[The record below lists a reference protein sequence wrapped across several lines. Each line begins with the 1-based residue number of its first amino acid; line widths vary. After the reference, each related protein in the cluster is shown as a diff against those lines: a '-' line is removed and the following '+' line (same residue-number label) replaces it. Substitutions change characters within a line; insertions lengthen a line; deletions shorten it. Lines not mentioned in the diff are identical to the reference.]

1 MADDRKQQP
10 AGPSEGDPR
19 VAAKV
24 KPAKQ
29 EGGASHG
36 ATSGGST
43 STAPAGGRSR

>member
-1 MADDRKQQP
+1 MADDKKQQP

-24 KPAKQ
+24 KPAKDS
-29 EGGASHG
+29 GASHG